1 MTQLSGTGDLFQQTM
16 DFLGLPAIEQPRA
29 LHSSMASAAYDLAM
43 PEKPSFVEEI
53 EQLLTLRPPP
63 PLDTIQQNKKAAA
76 ATRQLKKK
84 GASFKRKSKKVKG
97 RGKGKDPQAF
107 SPPDLPDPAR
117 LLVDEKTIDLLTEL
131 LIPEEAFP
139 VYDISAKSN
148 YTVHAPNSAARIEV
162 QLKCCVFRVKKTA
175 PDLTF
180 PRPNFSW
187 KKLGGPIEA
196 WNAAKLASGWA

>member
-43 PEKPSFVEEI
+43 PEEPSFVEEI

-76 ATRQLKKK
+76 ATRQLKEK
-84 GASFKRKSKKVKG
+84 GASFKCRSKKVKG

-107 SPPDLPDPAR
+107 SPPEGGLPDPAR
-117 LLVDEKTIDLLTEL
+117 LVADEKTMALLTEL

-139 VYDISAKSN
+139 SYDISAKSN
-148 YTVHAPNSAARIEV
+148 YKVHAPNSVARIEV

-175 PDLTF
+175 PDLIF
-180 PRPNFSW
+180 PRPIFFVE
-187 KKLGGPIEA
+187 KVGRPH
-196 WNAAKLASGWA
+196 